1 MTTFTPEVAA
11 AIESAAE
18 RGAAKALASVGLH
31 DENAIKDVIELR
43 GLLES
48 WRAVKHGA
56 MSALGKAITVLL
68 LAGLLAF
75 IGVKTK
81 VLG

>member
-1 MTTFTPEVAA
+1 MSTFTPEVAA

-31 DENAIKDVIELR
+31 DADAIKDVIELR
-43 GLLES
+43 GLLDS

-68 LAGLLAF
+68 LTALLAY
-75 IGVKTK
+75 IGIKTK
-81 VLG
+81 LIA